1 MEEMIIMTPEGRID
15 NKEPE
20 TRTPVVSVRHLHFSY
35 GARLVLKDI
44 DFDLYPGEIFGF
56 LGPNGSGKTTT
67 IKLMLGLLPINS
79 GRITICGKDVGSEF
93 EAALAN
99 VGGIVENPE
108 MYGYLTG
115 RQNLELFRRMFD
127 SVEKERIDEVARI
140 VGIAERLGDKVSK
153 YSLGMRQRL
162 GIAQALLADPKVL
175 VLDEPTNGLDPM
187 GIKNLR
193 DLLKKLAAEK
203 GVSVFVS
210 SHQLAELD
218 LMCDRVAVINSGS
231 ILRTLTIDEIRNP
244 TEDGKVQVVIDIA
257 PESASLIPEGCPLTL
272 SEGKLTGSLREDEIP
287 ATISSLAIA
296 GVQIMGVNQK
306 KRSLEDVFL
315 ELTRT
320 TSTVPTVPTMSAV
333 KPAGEYIPTTAP
345 KEEIAEAPSEE
356 NKEGGGEQ

>member
-35 GARLVLKDI
+35 GARLVIKDI

-79 GRITICGKDVGSEF
+79 GRITICGKDVGNEF

-187 GIKNLR
+187 GIKDLR
-193 DLLKKLAAEK
+193 DLLKKLTAEK

-345 KEEIAEAPSEE
+345 KEEIAEAPSAE

>member
-1 MEEMIIMTPEGRID
+1 
-15 NKEPE
+15 
-20 TRTPVVSVRHLHFSY
+20 
-35 GARLVLKDI
+35 
-44 DFDLYPGEIFGF
+44 
-56 LGPNGSGKTTT
+56 
-67 IKLMLGLLPINS
+67 
-79 GRITICGKDVGSEF
+79 
-93 EAALAN
+93 
-99 VGGIVENPE
+99 
-108 MYGYLTG
+108 
-115 RQNLELFRRMFD
+115 
-127 SVEKERIDEVARI
+127 
-140 VGIAERLGDKVSK
+140 
-153 YSLGMRQRL
+153 MRQRL

-187 GIKNLR
+187 GIKDLR

-333 KPAGEYIPTTAP
+333 KPAEEYVPAPT
-345 KEEIAEAPSEE
+345 EE

>member
-1 MEEMIIMTPEGRID
+1 MEDMIIMTPEGRID
-15 NKEPE
+15 KKDAEE
-20 TRTPVVSVRHLHFSY
+20 RTPTVSVRHLFFSY
-35 GARLVLKDI
+35 GSRLVLNDI

-79 GRITICGKDVGSEF
+79 GRITICGKDVRGEF
-93 EAALAN
+93 EDALAN

-108 MYGYLTG
+108 MYPYLTG
-115 RQNLELFRRMFD
+115 RQNLEIFRRMFD
-127 SVEKERIDEVARI
+127 SVDKNRIDEVAHT
-140 VGIAERLGDKVSK
+140 VGLAERLGDKVSK

-187 GIKNLR
+187 GIKDLR
-193 DLLKKLAAEK
+193 DLLKWLAAEK

-218 LMCDRVAVINSGS
+218 LMCDRVAVLNSGK

-244 TEDGKVQVVIDIA
+244 AGDGRVEVVIDVA
-257 PESASLIPEGCPLTL
+257 PESVSLIPEGCPLTL
-272 SEGKLTGSLREDEIP
+272 ADGKLTGSVTEEEIP
-287 ATISSLAIA
+287 AIISSLAVA

-320 TSTVPTVPTMSAV
+320 TPTVPTASAI
-333 KPAGEYIPTTAP
+333 KPAEEYVPAP
-345 KEEIAEAPSEE
+345 KEETAEADAEE